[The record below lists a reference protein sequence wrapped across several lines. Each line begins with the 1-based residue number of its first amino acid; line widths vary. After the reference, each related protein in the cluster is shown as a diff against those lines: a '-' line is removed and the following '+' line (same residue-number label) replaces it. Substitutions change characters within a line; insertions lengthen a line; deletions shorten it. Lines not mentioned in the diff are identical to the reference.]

1 MSVSKEIL
9 EGCKLQNATC
19 QEMTYTHY
27 YGFLMSVGLRYIE
40 DSSDVKFMV
49 NESFFKAF
57 TKIEQYDI
65 TIPFEIWIRRIMIN
79 TCIDFLRKNKNE
91 KFNIS
96 LSNQVENYVVQ
107 QNSVINYAE
116 LSIEKNHLANL
127 LKKVPETSRKVFSLF
142 AIEGYSHK
150 EIAELLQINEGTSKW
165 HTNNARQILKAQL
178 SEYVQK
184 SKKTL
189 YAK

>member
-1 MSVSKEIL
+1 MSISKEIL

-27 YGFLMSVGLRYIE
+27 YGFLMSIGLRYI
-40 DSSDVKFMV
+40 DDTSDVKFMI

-79 TCIDFLRKNKNE
+79 TCIDFLRKNKKE
-91 KFNIS
+91 KFNVSFNSEIA
-96 LSNQVENYVVQ
+96 NNITD

-116 LSIEKNHLANL
+116 LNIEKNHLANL

-142 AIEGYSHK
+142 AIEGYSHR
-150 EIAELLQINEGTSKW
+150 EIGELLGINEGTSKW

-184 SKKTL
+184 TKKTL